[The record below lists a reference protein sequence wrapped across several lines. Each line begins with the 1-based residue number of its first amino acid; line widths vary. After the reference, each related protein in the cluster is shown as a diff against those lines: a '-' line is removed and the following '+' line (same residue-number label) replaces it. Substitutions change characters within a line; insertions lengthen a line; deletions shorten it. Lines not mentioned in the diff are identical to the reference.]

1 MFPNRLLL
9 INSELRLLHANEA
22 SAGGWAH
29 QGRVCSSSPR
39 APPGP
44 RSAHAS
50 RDRRASNTGT
60 GMTRGWQMPGLLHAP
75 TGAPLPAVTACLAP
89 GDRGTAV
96 LGAVSLRHS
105 GGWHSRASL
114 RQQIPR
120 SHHSYF
126 LLCST
131 RSLPVLL
138 LRPAPSGCDAEAEI
152 RDPRLV
158 RLPAPLWAM
167 PQNPQPPP
175 GTTAPSCTLGRS
187 HSKAPA
193 PWELINYSTHGERG
207 SQPAS
212 SLRPCS
218 PPSSSSSSFSALNPF
233 WG

>member
-50 RDRRASNTGT
+50 RDRRASDTGT
-60 GMTRGWQMPGLLHAP
+60 GMTRGWQMPGFLHAP
-75 TGAPLPAVTACLAP
+75 TGAPLPVVTACLAP

-126 LLCST
+126 LLCSK
-131 RSLPVLL
+131 RSPASAAPEAGTLRLRCRGGDQGPSA
-138 LRPAPSGCDAEAEI
+138 RPAAS
-152 RDPRLV
+152 
-158 RLPAPLWAM
+158 PAAGHAPKSSAPTWDHSTLLHPGEKPLK
-167 PQNPQPPP
+167 
-175 GTTAPSCTLGRS
+175 GT
-187 HSKAPA
+187 
-193 PWELINYSTHGERG
+193 
-207 SQPAS
+207 
-212 SLRPCS
+212 S
-218 PPSSSSSSFSALNPF
+218 PMGAH
-233 WG
+233 